1 MSSLRADIT
10 ALVKQQRAEGL
21 KVVTLDALNQILAQ
35 GQPDH
40 LLDIHDTDD
49 WRLRHTGCQPACP
62 VYRAVTRCMLIHS
75 PHAQGRTYQV
85 WLDDGALKFRD
96 VTGDG

>member
-21 KVVTLDALNQILAQ
+21 KVVTLDALDQILST

-40 LLDIHDTDD
+40 LLDIHGIDE
-49 WRLRHTGCQPACP
+49 WRLRHAHCQPACP
-62 VYRAVTRCMLIHS
+62 VYRAVGRSMLIHS
-75 PHAQGRTYQV
+75 PHAKGHTYRV
-85 WLDDGALKFRD
+85 WLDDGRLKFQE
-96 VTGDG
+96 VTDD